1 MEAEVVEAIGYFKQ
15 FLMIITVVGIIYLLL
30 LTFIFYWKNR
40 VGKIRNKLYDTVK
53 ITINFKK
60 NIF

>member
-40 VGKIRNKLYDTVK
+40 VGKIKMNY
-53 ITINFKK
+53 TIQLK
-60 NIF
+60 